1 MSNSRIHRKGQNRD
15 VAVAKIYSDSD
26 VLNAL
31 ENKRAVAGDLIG
43 FTVNASPRTKNVTAT
58 ETTPRGKSRAVR
70 KRKRKAQRTARRA
83 NR

>member
-1 MSNSRIHRKGQNRD
+1 MQPIRPDFDYLDFTDIEERVKRRVFGSRMP
-15 VAVAKIYSDSD
+15 V
-26 VLNAL
+26 
-31 ENKRAVAGDLIG
+31 G